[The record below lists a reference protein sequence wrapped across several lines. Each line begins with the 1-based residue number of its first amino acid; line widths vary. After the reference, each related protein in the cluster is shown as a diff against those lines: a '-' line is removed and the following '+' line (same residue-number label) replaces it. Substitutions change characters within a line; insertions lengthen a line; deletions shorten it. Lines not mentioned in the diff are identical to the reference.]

1 MERLTTLAPSV
12 VSLWSFSSSQCEFRA
27 GHRMEKPMEDRLFK
41 AFKACDLGAHGNLFG
56 VFARP
61 FSPETAFSRPTL
73 YTTLRALRV

>member
-1 MERLTTLAPSV
+1 
-12 VSLWSFSSSQCEFRA
+12 
-27 GHRMEKPMEDRLFK
+27 MEKPMEDRLFK